1 MHGLTNNQW
10 DELQKLVKAAARRVA
25 AQWPGTV
32 EREDLEQDMTVRLLE
47 SPGAADRLLQEQEQQ
62 VRQSFLIKMGHQL
75 ASEQQTAYDRFSGNY
90 LYDSGQVRGYLER
103 QVWLIE
109 EVQSVEKMD
118 FYEALGLLADKNSVY
133 YAAIVNRFVHEII
146 PDDAGRMRVG
156 RAVDSLTD
164 LMNRIGAERRRS
176 RVEGPGSRTV
186 FSNATAHVI
195 SRQQYGG
202 DYNPGE
208 NNARNL

>member
-10 DELQKLVKAAARRVA
+10 DELQQLVKAAARRVA

-32 EREDLEQDMTVRLLE
+32 EREDLEQDMLVHLIER
-47 SPGAADRLLQEQEQQ
+47 PGALERLFEESEPR
-62 VRQSFLIKMGHQL
+62 VRQSFLIKVGHQL

-103 QVWLIE
+103 QVWLIDE
-109 EVQSVEKMD
+109 IQSVEKMD

-146 PDDAGRMRVG
+146 PDDAGRMRVS
-156 RAVDSLTD
+156 RAVDSITG
-164 LMNRIGAERRRS
+164 LMNKLGSERRKNRTA
-176 RVEGPGSRTV
+176 GPGSRRV
-186 FSNATAHVI
+186 MSNSQAGTETTIVW
-195 SRQQYGG
+195 QG
-202 DYNPGE
+202 DYSDG
-208 NNARNL
+208 RR